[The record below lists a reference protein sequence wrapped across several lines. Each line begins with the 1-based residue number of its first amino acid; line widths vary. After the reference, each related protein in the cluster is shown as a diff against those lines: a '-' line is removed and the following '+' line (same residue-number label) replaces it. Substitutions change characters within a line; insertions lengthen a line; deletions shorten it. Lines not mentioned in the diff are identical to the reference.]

1 MLHKDKPLLPNSHQ
15 ARKGGEDGSRGLRC
29 VSFLTHH
36 FALIISRRSSFSTLA
51 LSPHVTCLQVTIL
64 TQITQA
70 VHPNIPPSRL
80 LPLHPKDC
88 EDQGYHN
95 ELGGH
100 NFKSR
105 TFMKNKAYRSHSYKR
120 KRARVAGCKPLM
132 KRIWGT
138 SACPASSLASACS
151 YLSNRSRVCSNGGA
165 GEVKSRREPPP
176 SHTWGGDGGWK
187 TSALTF

>member
-1 MLHKDKPLLPNSHQ
+1 MRFIPNPPLRVDDLAPQLVQHP
-15 ARKGGEDGSRGLRC
+15 GLEPA
-29 VSFLTHH
+29 SNMPAGNYL
-36 FALIISRRSSFSTLA
+36 
-51 LSPHVTCLQVTIL
+51 
-64 TQITQA
+64 TQA
-70 VHPNIPPSRL
+70 VHPNILLSRP
-80 LPLHPKDC
+80 LPLHPKVC
-88 EDQGYHN
+88 EDQGHHN

-105 TFMKNKAYRSHSYKR
+105 TFMKHKAYRLHSYKR

-151 YLSNRSRVCSNGGA
+151 YLSNRSRVCSKGGA

-176 SHTWGGDGGWK
+176 SHTWGGDGGWE